1 MLFDPARHEPLRESH
16 WDEVRARDTIGR
28 IVAEA
33 ERVFDPETLWPAHP
47 LDRLP
52 SRSLY
57 YGAAGVIWAIDF
69 LFEQS
74 AARST
79 RDWRPIVEALYA
91 RSPAGIDA
99 DPYARD
105 GYQHGATGVAL
116 VGHRVTRS
124 AVWIERA
131 LASARSNLEHP
142 SNELAVGTPG
152 TLLAAVALHEA
163 TGDPRLREIAAQ
175 SRASVLARL
184 RFEPEHGCKLW
195 TQAFGATTQMLGL
208 AHGFAGNACALI
220 RAGDS
225 AQLAGDV
232 ERTLDAT
239 ARIEDGLANWP
250 QSVGPPRPG
259 REAMLVQICH
269 GAPGVIVALARLEPR
284 PGSRLEELLRMGG
297 ELVFRAGPLAKGSN
311 LCHGTAGNGYAFLC
325 LYRRTGERV
334 WLERARSFAMHAV
347 GQWEGERE
355 VHGRGR
361 YSLWTGDVGLAC
373 FLWDCVRERDE
384 FPTVHA
390 F

>member
-1 MLFDPARHEPLRESH
+1 MLFDPARHEPLRQSH
-16 WDEVRARDTIGR
+16 WDEARARDTIGR

-33 ERVFDPETLWPAHP
+33 ERVFDPEAFWPAHP
-47 LDRLP
+47 LDRVP

-69 LFEQS
+69 LSEQS

-79 RDWRPIVEALYA
+79 RDWRPIVEALHA
-91 RSPAGIDA
+91 RPPAGIDA

-105 GYQHGATGVAL
+105 GYQHGAAGVAL

-131 LASARSNLEHP
+131 LACARSNLEHP

-163 TGDPRLREIAAQ
+163 SGDPRLHEVAEQ
-175 SRASVLARL
+175 GRASVLARL

-232 ERTLDAT
+232 ERTLDVT

-250 QSVGPPRPG
+250 QSVGAR
-259 REAMLVQICH
+259 
-269 GAPGVIVALARLEPR
+269 APVGTRCWSRSATAR
-284 PGSRLEELLRMGG
+284 
-297 ELVFRAGPLAKGSN
+297 RA
-311 LCHGTAGNGYAFLC
+311 
-325 LYRRTGERV
+325 
-334 WLERARSFAMHAV
+334 
-347 GQWEGERE
+347 
-355 VHGRGR
+355 
-361 YSLWTGDVGLAC
+361 
-373 FLWDCVRERDE
+373 
-384 FPTVHA
+384 
-390 F
+390 